1 MSNRSALMTTEP
13 IKRQRLDVE
22 IERLSQMK
30 MGQVVRT
37 AEGQVP
43 KVGFPNYE
51 KNAAQHLVS
60 RMFTDAVFN
69 QDIYVI
75 QTIINRIDGGLPKD
89 CEVDDYRTL
98 FGDCMLEVLS
108 MEKATR
114 LKIYPEDTVMLAL
127 CKALYDI
134 ASEDIYWDNEN
145 GKRRKPPTDK
155 KKERDA
161 ALRMVLERAGG
172 RKTAVEVVKALE
184 DVEAAEWL
192 SESLPEG
199 QPISEES
206 EEKETQDSHDL
217 V

>member
-1 MSNRSALMTTEP
+1 
-13 IKRQRLDVE
+13 
-22 IERLSQMK
+22 
-30 MGQVVRT
+30 
-37 AEGQVP
+37 
-43 KVGFPNYE
+43 
-51 KNAAQHLVS
+51 
-60 RMFTDAVFN
+60 
-69 QDIYVI
+69 
-75 QTIINRIDGGLPKD
+75 
-89 CEVDDYRTL
+89 
-98 FGDCMLEVLS
+98 MLLHQEH
-108 MEKATR
+108 
-114 LKIYPEDTVMLAL
+114 IF
-127 CKALYDI
+127 KALYDI
-134 ASEDIYWDNEN
+134 ASEDIYWDNEK